1 MVDGARRIADLAP
14 VTGGDAMSETIRIR
28 MGGYGPPT
36 TTHSRGLK
44 FLGDRLIEQFG
55 DRVDIVYAWNV
66 MDLGYGSDAVLWLT
80 ECGMLDLAY
89 MSTTALTDRVPALE
103 FADLPFLFADNATAR
118 AAYDGALGRHLIAA
132 IEARCN
138 FRVLGFFENGFRHLS
153 NRHREV
159 RRPEDLAGMSIR
171 TLGSDTHNRTFELLG
186 MQPQSMRLDEAKI
199 AIGEGR
205 VDAQENPFANTMT
218 YGIHQAHGF
227 HTLSNHFYLSRGVYA
242 NPQSFDAWPAEVRE
256 AVLAA
261 IPGAVAHQRELAVA
275 EEDIAR
281 GAIEKAGGEV
291 YELTADDHAA
301 FAAAVAPIYDEA
313 RARFG
318 DAMFALI
325 GR

>member
-1 MVDGARRIADLAP
+1 
-14 VTGGDAMSETIRIR
+14 MSDKTVIR
-28 MGGYGPPT
+28 MVGYGPPA

-44 FLGDRLIEQFG
+44 FIGDRLTEACG
-55 DRVDIVYAWNV
+55 DAVEIVHIWNV

-80 ECGMLDLAY
+80 ECGMCDLAY
-89 MSTTALTDRVPALE
+89 MSTTALTARVPELE
-103 FADLPFLFADNATAR
+103 FVDLPFLFSSNDEAR
-118 AAYDGALGRHLIAA
+118 AAYDGTLGRHLIDA
-132 IEARCN
+132 IERQTN

>member
-1 MVDGARRIADLAP
+1 MGKTAP
-14 VTGGDAMSETIRIR
+14 MEEPLKIR
-28 MGGYGPPT
+28 MVGYGPPT

-44 FLGDRLIEQFG
+44 YIGDHVAAQCG
-55 DRVDIVYAWNV
+55 DRVEIVYIWNV

-80 ECGMLDLAY
+80 ECGLTDLAY
-89 MSTTALTDRVPALE
+89 MSTTALTHRVPEPE
-103 FADLPFLFADNATAR
+103 FVDLPFLFASNEEAR
-118 AAYDGALGRHLIAA
+118 AAYDGALGDHLRAA
-132 IEARCN
+132 IERQTN

-159 RRPEDLAGMSIR
+159 RRPGDLAGMSIR
-171 TLGSDTHNRTFELLG
+171 TLGSDMHNRTFELLG
-186 MQPQSMRLDEAKI
+186 MEPHSMRLDEARV
-199 AIGEGR
+199 AIGEGT

-218 YGIHQAHGF
+218 YGIHEMHKH
-227 HTLSNHFYLSRGVYA
+227 HTLSNHFYLSRGVYVH
-242 NPQSFDAWPAEVRE
+242 PQSFDAWPDEVRQ
-256 AVLAA
+256 AVLDA

-281 GAIEKAGGEV
+281 AEIEKVGGTV
-291 YELTADDHAA
+291 YELTADDQAA

-318 DAMFALI
+318 DAMFAMI

>member
-1 MVDGARRIADLAP
+1 
-14 VTGGDAMSETIRIR
+14 MSNKTIIR
-28 MGGYGPPT
+28 MVGYGPPT

-44 FLGDRLIEQFG
+44 FIGDQVTEACG
-55 DRVDIVYAWNV
+55 DAVEIVYIWNV

-80 ECGMLDLAY
+80 ECGMCDLSY
-89 MSTTALTDRVPALE
+89 MSTTALTSRVPELE
-103 FADLPFLFADNATAR
+103 FVDLPFLFSDNDEAR
-118 AAYDGALGRHLIAA
+118 AAYDGELGRRMVDAV
-132 IEARCN
+132 ERQTN

-153 NRHREV
+153 TRDREI
-159 RRPEDLAGMSIR
+159 RRPEDLAGLSIR
-171 TLGSDTHNRTFELLG
+171 TLGSDMHNRTFELLG
-186 MQPQSMRLDEAKI
+186 MTPHSMRLDEAKI
-199 AIGEGR
+199 AITEGQ

-218 YGIHQAHGF
+218 YGIHQVHKF

-242 NPQSFDAWPAEVRE
+242 NPQSFDAWPDAVRE

-261 IPGAVAHQRELAVA
+261 IPGAVAHQRDLAVA

-281 GAIEKAGGEV
+281 AEIEKVGGTV

-301 FAAAVAPIYDEA
+301 FVAAVAPIYDEA

-318 DAMFALI
+318 DEMFAVI